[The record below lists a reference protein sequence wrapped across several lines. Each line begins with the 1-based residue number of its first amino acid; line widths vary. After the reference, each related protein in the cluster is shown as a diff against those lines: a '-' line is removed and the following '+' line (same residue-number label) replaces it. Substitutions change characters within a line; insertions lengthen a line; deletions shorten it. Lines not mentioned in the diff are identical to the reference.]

1 MWRVIAFTYK
11 SRGAAQHKVDQV
23 NRTSPELAATV
34 FTPREKQGYY
44 LVALGGRMTRDAAL
58 RLQKQARAG
67 RVAHDAYIQ
76 NYLD

>member
-1 MWRVIAFTYK
+1 MWRVIAYTY
-11 SRGAAQHKVDQV
+11 RTRTAAQHKAEQV
-23 NRTSPELAATV
+23 NRANPELQASV

-44 LVALGGRMTRDAAL
+44 LVALGGRMTHDAAV
-58 RLQKQARAG
+58 RLQKKARAN